1 MPSDDLRLIE
11 STLAGNREAFGE
23 LVLRHQDRLFGTLV
37 HMLGSMHDARD
48 IAQEA
53 FLSAYEKLGSFRQ
66 ESSFYAWLFRIAY
79 NAAASSR
86 RRLRGK
92 RVSLD
97 DQRDRTGDELSDV
110 HPGADPASHLQSEE
124 SQQLVREALAELP
137 SEYRDAIVLKE
148 MEGLPYEEI
157 AVLLDCPIGTV
168 RSRIHRA
175 RQLLREKLVRVVQ
188 REQK

>member
-1 MPSDDLRLIE
+1 
-11 STLAGNREAFGE
+11 
-23 LVLRHQDRLFGTLV
+23 
-37 HMLGSMHDARD
+37 
-48 IAQEA
+48 
-53 FLSAYEKLGSFRQ
+53 
-66 ESSFYAWLFRIAY
+66 
-79 NAAASSR
+79 
-86 RRLRGK
+86 
-92 RVSLD
+92 
-97 DQRDRTGDELSDV
+97 V